1 MLLYNHHL
9 RYTYDKEKGG
19 FYAEPVVI
27 EVEITS
33 DNPGKHMMNNG
44 RFTYNDFE
52 DILSSEKFNSL
63 ILRVEDEY
71 MLKQGL
77 FGINEDVYANPRENY
92 IKNVD
97 KINIADGTM
106 NRLGAYVRSSGQNFA
121 LNKSLYKGNNSGEYC
136 YYIINYNF
144 RANCKDKNIN
154 TQILCQTVI
163 ENSNKV
169 DELPINIVPMPD
181 LLKKTQ
187 LQVNFEAVF
196 SFENNINR
204 NYSMMN
210 LQIK

>member
-121 LNKSLYKGNNSGEYC
+121 LNKSLYKG
-136 YYIINYNF
+136 
-144 RANCKDKNIN
+144 K
-154 TQILCQTVI
+154 
-163 ENSNKV
+163 
-169 DELPINIVPMPD
+169 
-181 LLKKTQ
+181 
-187 LQVNFEAVF
+187 
-196 SFENNINR
+196 
-204 NYSMMN
+204 
-210 LQIK
+210 

>member
-1 MLLYNHHL
+1 MVNLKKYLHL
-9 RYTYDKEKGG
+9 
-19 FYAEPVVI
+19 VI

-121 LNKSLYKGNNSGEYC
+121 LNKSLYKG
-136 YYIINYNF
+136 
-144 RANCKDKNIN
+144 K
-154 TQILCQTVI
+154 
-163 ENSNKV
+163 
-169 DELPINIVPMPD
+169 
-181 LLKKTQ
+181 
-187 LQVNFEAVF
+187 
-196 SFENNINR
+196 
-204 NYSMMN
+204 
-210 LQIK
+210 